1 MTFLFC
7 DLAFNKIMIVDRTQ
21 KGTEASTTENEVPN
35 FGNALR
41 MLKNADALLEKR
53 KRQLRVQHMK
63 AQKGSWI

>member
-1 MTFLFC
+1 
-7 DLAFNKIMIVDRTQ
+7 MIVDRTK
-21 KGTEASTTENEVPN
+21 KGTEASTTETEVPN

-53 KRQLRVQHMK
+53 KKQLRVQHMK